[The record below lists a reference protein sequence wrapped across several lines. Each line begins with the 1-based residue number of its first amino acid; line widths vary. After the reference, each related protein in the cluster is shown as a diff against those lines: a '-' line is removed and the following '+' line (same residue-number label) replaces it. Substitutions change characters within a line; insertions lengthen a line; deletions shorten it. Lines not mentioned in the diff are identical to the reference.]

1 MIYLQTSLGL
11 ITFIFLAFLLSEN
24 KKAIP
29 WKLVV
34 SAVLLQFVLGLVML
48 NLPILRDG
56 LFIFNKIVLALDQAT
71 KDGASFVFG
80 YIGGGNTPFEMKNP
94 ANNFIIAFQI
104 LPIIIVVSALS
115 ALLFHWGILQKIIG
129 LFSLLLRKTLKIDG
143 ATGMGVASSIFLGII
158 ESPLFIKPYLEKLSR
173 SGLFTLIT
181 AGMATVAGTVMVLY
195 SNILSAS
202 VPNAAA
208 QILVASIMSAPAAI
222 MFAQI
227 LIPGN
232 EEVELENYD
241 LPVNTKSAFEAIING
256 TNEGIQMVIGITGV
270 LLVLFAFISLLNM
283 GLGLLPFEKAITI
296 QQLAGYIF
304 IPFVWLMG
312 IDSSEIMNAAQL
324 MGIKLMLN
332 EFVAYTQLGNL
343 IVNEKSKLIMTYAMC
358 GFANF
363 GSLGILVGGL
373 GTLMPSRKNEV
384 VSLSLKSILAGTMA
398 TMFTGTIIGIIG

>member
-232 EEVELENYD
+232 EEIELENYD

-270 LLVLFAFISLLNM
+270 LLVLFASISLLNM

>member
-24 KKAIP
+24 RKAIP
-29 WKLVV
+29 WKLVA
-34 SAVLLQFVLGLVML
+34 SAVILQFILGLVML

-80 YIGGGNTPFEMKNP
+80 YIGGGAPPFEMKNP

-115 ALLFHWGILQKIIG
+115 ALLFHWGVLQKIIG
-129 LFSLLLRKTLKIDG
+129 LFSLMLRKTLKIDG

-158 ESPLFIKPYLEKLSR
+158 ESPLFIKPYLDKLSR

-195 SNILSAS
+195 SNILSSS

-227 LIPGN
+227 LIPGS
-232 EEVELENYD
+232 EEVELDNYD
-241 LPVNTKSAFEAIING
+241 LPVNTKSSFEAIING
-256 TNEGIQMVIGITGV
+256 TNEVIQMVIGITGV

-283 GLGLLPFEKAITI
+283 GLALLPFEKAVTI
-296 QQLAGYIF
+296 QQIAGYLF
-304 IPFVWLMG
+304 VPFVWLMG
-312 IDSSEIMNAAQL
+312 IEPSEVMNAAQL

-332 EFVAYTQLGNL
+332 EFVAYTQLGSL
-343 IVNEKSKLIMTYAMC
+343 MTNEKSKLIMTYAMC

-373 GTLMPSRKNEV
+373 GTLMPERKNEV
-384 VSLSLKSILAGTMA
+384 VALSLKSIVAGTMA